1 MGFTTPRV
9 SCFSSKSKWCGWD
22 SLSAWFLISSQ
33 RISGGSFPTTPSVW
47 LFSCLASKIIKQVA
61 CMCSGGLTS
70 PISCG
75 YSSVVERQPSKLEC
89 RRFESDCPLNL
100 IDKYFYDL
108 DSDRETEV
116 CQSYWQTKLLTTT
129 TMDQ

>member
-1 MGFTTPRV
+1 PLGFLASPQEQVVRMG
-9 SCFSSKSKWCGWD
+9 
-22 SLSAWFLISSQ
+22 LSPAWFLISSQ

-75 YSSVVERQPSKLEC
+75 YSSVVERQPSKLNVVGSNPIA
-89 RRFESDCPLNL
+89 RL
-100 IDKYFYDL
+100 I
-108 DSDRETEV
+108 
-116 CQSYWQTKLLTTT
+116 
-129 TMDQ
+129 